1 MIVIDLQKITE
12 VVISISVSEITPE
25 NISDIGVSFM
35 LMLTRY
41 IIFAKN
47 KHYITFTIHDKNIK
61 KHLEFC

>member
-1 MIVIDLQKITE
+1 
-12 VVISISVSEITPE
+12 
-25 NISDIGVSFM
+25 M

-61 KHLEFC
+61 SILNFANFNISSNFCMSFKIF